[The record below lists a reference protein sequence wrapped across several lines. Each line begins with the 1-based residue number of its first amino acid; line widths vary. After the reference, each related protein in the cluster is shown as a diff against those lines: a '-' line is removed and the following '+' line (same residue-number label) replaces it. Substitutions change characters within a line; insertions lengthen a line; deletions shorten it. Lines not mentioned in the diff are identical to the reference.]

1 MASILPL
8 FPKFVFTVLEPISL
22 VAAFTVAMI
31 SPEWFIQEQVVI
43 SRHLPISDNARA
55 VALQLGM
62 VYLLMA
68 MVEIAILGGT
78 QEAKF
83 VRNYLFACLLG
94 DIGHFVVTYRVLG
107 WERVGNVTQWNSM
120 TFGNIGVTVFLF
132 LTRSAYLLGLFGSH
146 KKSTAKL
153 A

>member
-1 MASILPL
+1 MASVLPI
-8 FPKFVFTVLEPISL
+8 FPKLVFIVLEPISL
-22 VAAFTVAMI
+22 VAAFVVAMI

-43 SRHLPISDNARA
+43 SRQLSISDNARA

-68 MVEIAILGGT
+68 MVEIAILSGT
-78 QEAKF
+78 QEAK
-83 VRNYLFACLLG
+83 VVGNYLFACWLG
-94 DIGHFVVTYRVLG
+94 DIGHFAVTYRVLG

-120 TFGNIGVTVFLF
+120 TFGNIGVTIFLF
-132 LTRSAYLLGLFGSH
+132 LTRSAYLLGLFGPH
-146 KKSTAKL
+146 DKGVTKL